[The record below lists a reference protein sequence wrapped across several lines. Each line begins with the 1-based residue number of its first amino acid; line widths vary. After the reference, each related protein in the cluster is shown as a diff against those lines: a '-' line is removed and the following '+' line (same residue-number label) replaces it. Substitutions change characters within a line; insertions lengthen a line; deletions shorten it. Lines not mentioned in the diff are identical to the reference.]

1 MKFGLSLNQHH
12 QQSSSKRPDTSKANA
27 RIREY
32 VVAEPI
38 EEMYEE
44 LEDSEDQSD
53 EYAEEEQSRDDAT
66 DAHISYYDGDSQT
79 CTLHSRDD
87 DDGETQ
93 VSHQWSTY
101 TDDYSKYT
109 SNIHKMI
116 PDEDDE
122 DCDDRSLFSSYTDAE
137 RTLSTIEE
145 REFEKFV
152 RREAILAAMR
162 EESEDLKESNGE
174 YDATSAP
181 SSSRFC
187 ANFFDLCGFLR
198 SEIAD
203 DVEPQSTLTTE
214 ARAKSFL
221 NDEIED
227 NESAFH
233 EDDVESD
240 EDETIEQH
248 EEEDIL
254 DVFKDC
260 DQTIASSAPNEL
272 SKTMHKI
279 ASVPEEKKKTVWR
292 KFRSHVPLL
301 PKRHAK
307 QIAETKTHVIGRD
320 IEKSCKNREPAS
332 AEEEASEDP
341 LTEQNFQPKSS
352 KMKQSVKDA
361 VVKNNGSVC
370 KNEKFVASGEQSSE
384 TISSRK
390 PLNMLQRF
398 KNAGSISKTSLTAT
412 TAGDAAATFDNR
424 RVRSAKTENVTNNG
438 DGTVFTG
445 DSGMD
450 WKALDNPVAS
460 YDEIPFTTSTLARG
474 RSITKETL
482 SRVIEQEES
491 KVKTIKKVK
500 IGSDEYG
507 NDTFAYLV
515 VMTDQPPSDFVSENH
530 SHEDTNQLIRGKKED
545 SNIELSLARPHSV
558 ENVTQTNR
566 DTFAE
571 GDRFILMEDDQL
583 PADEAS
589 LHNKEE
595 NQTQVDLAQTP
606 ESGCNNETTTATSK
620 VSAPQSTPARSN
632 EDASES
638 FSENNQKYD
647 NIMEALSFESVAT
660 TTPEETNALAKDA
673 ITTVVMTK
681 VASNYSA
688 TPSHIDELVLVEADD
703 EDEIEIE
710 FEEEEHEEMITS
722 IPSDGAIVIFEA
734 RSREGEGAVMK
745 KYQEEIPD
753 TIAPRRGRMKA
764 WKKFWK
770 SRRKTNSTHL

>member
-1 MKFGLSLNQHH
+1 MKFGLSLNQHY
-12 QQSSSKRPDTSKANA
+12 QQSTSKRLDTSKANA
-27 RIREY
+27 KIREY

-38 EEMYEE
+38 EEMYDE
-44 LEDSEDQSD
+44 LEDAEDQSD
-53 EYAEEEQSRDDAT
+53 EDAEEEQSRDDAT
-66 DAHISYYDGDSQT
+66 DAYTSYYDGDSHT
-79 CTLHSRDD
+79 CTLHSRYD

-93 VSHQWSTY
+93 VSHQWSTH

-109 SNIHKMI
+109 SNIHKVI

-122 DCDDRSLFSSYTDAE
+122 DCDDRSLFSSDTDAE
-137 RTLSTIEE
+137 RTLTTIEE

-162 EESEDLKESNGE
+162 EKSEDFTESNCE

-181 SSSRFC
+181 SGSRFC

-203 DVEPQSTLTTE
+203 DVEQQSTLTEE

-227 NESAFH
+227 DESAFH

-248 EEEDIL
+248 EEEVF

-260 DQTIASSAPNEL
+260 DQTIASSAPNEP
-272 SKTMHKI
+272 SKTIHTK

-292 KFRSHVPLL
+292 KFRSHVQLL
-301 PKRHAK
+301 PQRHAK
-307 QIAETKTHVIGRD
+307 QIAETKTCVIARD
-320 IEKSCKNREPAS
+320 IEKSCKNREPAG

-341 LTEQNFQPKSS
+341 LTEQNFKPKSS
-352 KMKQSVKDA
+352 KMKQSVKD
-361 VVKNNGSVC
+361 VVVNKNGSVC
-370 KNEKFVASGEQSSE
+370 KNEKIVASGEQSSE
-384 TISSRK
+384 TIYSRN

-398 KNAGSISKTSLTAT
+398 KNAGSISKTSSTAI
-412 TAGDAAATFDNR
+412 TASGAAAAFDNR
-424 RVRSAKTENVTNNG
+424 RVQSAKTGNVTNNG
-438 DGTVFTG
+438 DGTGFTG

-450 WKALDNPVAS
+450 WKALDNPVTS
-460 YDEIPFTTSTLARG
+460 YDEVPFMASALARG

-515 VMTDQPPSDFVSENH
+515 VMTDQPPSDFFSENH
-530 SHEDTNQLIRGKKED
+530 PQEGTNQLIRGKTED
-545 SNIELSLARPHSV
+545 SNIELSLARPHSI
-558 ENVTQTNR
+558 ENAAQANR
-566 DTFAE
+566 NTFAE
-571 GDRFILMEDDQL
+571 GDRYTLVEVDEL

-606 ESGCNNETTTATSK
+606 EPGDNAGTTTTSSK
-620 VSAPQSTPARSN
+620 VSAPLSTPARFN
-632 EDASES
+632 EDASEC
-638 FSENNQKYD
+638 FSENNEKYD
-647 NIMEALSFESVAT
+647 NILEALSFESVAT
-660 TTPEETNALAKDA
+660 TTPEATNALGKDA
-673 ITTVVMTK
+673 VATVVMTK

-722 IPSDGAIVIFEA
+722 IPSDGAVVIFEA
-734 RSREGEGAVMK
+734 RSSEGEGAVMK
-745 KYQEEIPD
+745 KCQEVIPD
-753 TIAPRRGRMKA
+753 TIASRRGRMKA

-770 SRRKTNSTHL
+770 SRKKTNSTHL